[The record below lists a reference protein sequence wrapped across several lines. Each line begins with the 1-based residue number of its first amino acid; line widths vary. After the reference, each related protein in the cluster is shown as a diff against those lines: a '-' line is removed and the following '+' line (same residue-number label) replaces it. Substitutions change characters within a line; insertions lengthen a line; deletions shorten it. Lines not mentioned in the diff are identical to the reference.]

1 MLILR
6 KEAIIW
12 PLYVRMLRPL
22 ASGPGGFYFLLIY
35 VLFPFLLM

>member
-6 KEAIIW
+6 REAIIW

-22 ASGPGGFYFLLIY
+22 ASGPGGFF
-35 VLFPFLLM
+35 VTAT